1 MFFAIKSDWSLSVG
15 SEKSVVTA
23 SIPGFWKLEKLR
35 LINYA
40 FSLKKISLGFFF
52 WGDVLGSKLNGDMCF
67 IPWEIRLQATHEVGN
82 SVLLTPVF
90 IPPVD
95 MNIES

>member
-52 WGDVLGSKLNGDMCF
+52 
-67 IPWEIRLQATHEVGN
+67 
-82 SVLLTPVF
+82 
-90 IPPVD
+90 
-95 MNIES
+95 